1 MNKKFWSVSRF
12 SAKYFLTSTLLRTR
26 PFHCQ
31 SLNVWKLT
39 IRSSFALLPSKKR
52 TPDRRRNGTVR
63 TKKSA
68 VTQAKH
74 NNSAYSRD
82 TELNIVLLC
91 VLSSFIWVAFELRFH
106 RVQVLLRFTTQ
117 VSKVTSRLRFHL
129 PEQFGCIQGLDS
141 NRCGHGIP
149 SFISFVI
156 TARPLS
162 CTPRPQVTEH
172 DFHEDQR
179 ETLQWT
185 LGAV

>member
-1 MNKKFWSVSRF
+1 MFENSR
-12 SAKYFLTSTLLRTR
+12 SEVLLLCY
-26 PFHCQ
+26 CQ
-31 SLNVWKLT
+31 RKERQ
-39 IRSSFALLPSKKR
+39 IAEEMALLEQKKR
-52 TPDRRRNGTVR
+52 SYTNQ
-63 TKKSA
+63 
-68 VTQAKH
+68 TQQF
-74 NNSAYSRD
+74 R
-82 TELNIVLLC
+82 LLSWVDWVEYC
-91 VLSSFIWVAFELRFH
+91 SIMLSSRVNIWVAFELRFH
-106 RVQVLLRFTTQ
+106 RIQVLLWFTTQ
-117 VSKVTSRLRFHL
+117 VSKVTSKLRFHL